1 MKKYYAWILVIIFV
15 LSMVFIKPWKWHLNV
30 HHSHKSLSQ
39 MLELNSTQ
47 LEYEKMLR
55 SENQKELKPIL
66 FKLEKSTK
74 IYKKLLK
81 DRADSVLILAQK
93 KKIDNLYK
101 KYNEIQ
107 KLHMKQFENIL
118 TDEQKQKFKLIRA
131 QLFLKD

>member
-1 MKKYYAWILVIIFV
+1 MKKYYVWILVIIFV
-15 LSMVFIKPWKWHLNV
+15 LSMVFIKPWRWHLNV
-30 HHSHKSLSQ
+30 HHNHKSLSQ

-74 IYKKLLK
+74 IYKKLVK
-81 DRADSVLILAQK
+81 DRADSTLILEQK